1 MKNFFDKN
9 FSDRKFL
16 NKVNLK
22 QKTFLNKIHGVT
34 QFNQQ
39 QCCLNPNST
48 NVYKSSLSEQYEI
61 HRTL

>member
-1 MKNFFDKN
+1 MKLICVIFGMKNFFDKN
-9 FSDRKFL
+9 FSNRKFL

-39 QCCLNPNST
+39 
-48 NVYKSSLSEQYEI
+48 
-61 HRTL
+61 

>member
-1 MKNFFDKN
+1 MKLTCVILGMKSFFDKN

-16 NKVNLK
+16 NKVNLN

-39 QCCLNPNST
+39 
-48 NVYKSSLSEQYEI
+48 
-61 HRTL
+61 